1 MKQDKE
7 LMREIL
13 VIDKRGEFQE
23 GREKP
28 LIVWIGKKEKDFM
41 NVDEEEDFKHKIQL
55 SCSKFLIYNYLN
67 LEYQFKS
74 SLST

>member
-13 VIDKRGEFQE
+13 IIDKRGEFQE

-28 LIVWIGKKEKDFM
+28 LLVWIGKKENKDFM
-41 NVDEEEDFKHKIQL
+41 NVDDEENFKHKIQL
-55 SCSKFLIYNYLN
+55 
-67 LEYQFKS
+67 
-74 SLST
+74 